1 MKKKIFKAI
10 LYSRV
15 STVHDEQVESID
27 NQVLLARNYLDKHP
41 EIELAEPLEKY
52 SERISGKTD
61 NRPKFQELCERLSRG
76 DIRYLMVKDLKRL
89 SRSVETTYAF
99 FNLMKQYE
107 FEIIQLSTGNI
118 IDSSAFEEVESNLLL
133 GIEALFAQNT
143 VLTQSRY
150 GKTVQRVRCENKR
163 LSYKDSTLFGYRWD
177 HKLNDIVIVE
187 EKAAII
193 RELFNR
199 YVFRNHGI
207 RELRSYLSSMGYHYS
222 AITVSK
228 WLQESKY
235 IGDWTINRKGSTLG
249 IGQGAKS
256 HRFNR
261 DRSEW
266 VHIERPD
273 LAIIDKDLFDL
284 AQEIRLSRVKT
295 YVVDEGREKTIC
307 KFRGKHLFAGII
319 YCAECGSSYRFKWAD
334 RNQTVA
340 IYQDCFRDR
349 LRDATQKCP
358 NTQYR
363 RVYEED
369 IKEVV
374 VKAISALN
382 LHGSISISR
391 MIDSIGIAIRE
402 SHNDDHRMESEKA
415 RLKKLEKEAEKISEA
430 FIDAT
435 STMRSRL
442 NSQLE
447 TIEKQIAEC
456 KQNIIKIEN
465 ISADEE
471 VIKERLK
478 AIEAQLLGWID
489 VSKES
494 LTRNMVEKLITRITI
509 HMDGVVDVNIKFGN
523 LKRYQLTR
531 RKGHRTTQIDTSGM
545 TIPSQIAL
553 GENLRQIHTE
563 NETNGLEHTTLNI
576 LSFKEALANNPE
588 TTIMVNLDT

>member
-1 MKKKIFKAI
+1 
-10 LYSRV
+10 
-15 STVHDEQVESID
+15 
-27 NQVLLARNYLDKHP
+27 
-41 EIELAEPLEKY
+41 
-52 SERISGKTD
+52 
-61 NRPKFQELCERLSRG
+61 
-76 DIRYLMVKDLKRL
+76 
-89 SRSVETTYAF
+89 
-99 FNLMKQYE
+99 
-107 FEIIQLSTGNI
+107 
-118 IDSSAFEEVESNLLL
+118 
-133 GIEALFAQNT
+133 
-143 VLTQSRY
+143 
-150 GKTVQRVRCENKR
+150 
-163 LSYKDSTLFGYRWD
+163 
-177 HKLNDIVIVE
+177 
-187 EKAAII
+187 
-193 RELFNR
+193 
-199 YVFRNHGI
+199 
-207 RELRSYLSSMGYHYS
+207 
-222 AITVSK
+222 
-228 WLQESKY
+228 
-235 IGDWTINRKGSTLG
+235 
-249 IGQGAKS
+249 
-256 HRFNR
+256 
-261 DRSEW
+261 
-266 VHIERPD
+266 
-273 LAIIDKDLFDL
+273 
-284 AQEIRLSRVKT
+284 
-295 YVVDEGREKTIC
+295 
-307 KFRGKHLFAGII
+307 
-319 YCAECGSSYRFKWAD
+319 
-334 RNQTVA
+334 
-340 IYQDCFRDR
+340 
-349 LRDATQKCP
+349 
-358 NTQYR
+358 
-363 RVYEED
+363 
-369 IKEVV
+369 V

-435 STMRSRL
+435 SAMRSRL

-456 KQNIIKIEN
+456 KQNIKKIEN

-489 VSKES
+489 VSKKS

-553 GENLRQIHTE
+553 RENLRQIHTE